1 MPERSLLASAPAMPR
16 AALGWAGLAL
26 LAAVLALAVALT
38 RPPLPGDPAVTQA
51 LEQILLWQSL
61 VPRAVTALLAGAA
74 LGLSGALLQQVLRN
88 PIADP
93 STLGIA
99 SGAQLALTI
108 ATAYAPVLIAFSRE
122 AVALTGGLAAV
133 GIILG
138 LSWRRGLDPITVV
151 LSGMVISLIAAALS
165 ATVILAK
172 GEYVLSLFIWGAGSL
187 NQQSWDA
194 VIALAPRLA
203 LGFAAALLLLR
214 PLGLLGLDDR
224 SARSLGLALHGAR
237 LLVIAVAV
245 WLAATVTAEI
255 GVIGFV
261 GLAAPALA
269 RIAGAR
275 TPRQILLA
283 APVIG
288 AIILSLT
295 DSAVQLLGSGTAD
308 LAPTGAA
315 TALLGGPLLLWLLP
329 RVRMVHRAQ
338 AGLPPSAPH
347 RVRRPLTAAIW
358 LAGLAVLLVIVAL
371 TLGRGPDGWEIAT
384 GAVFSDLLPFRG
396 PRIVAAGMAGAML
409 GAAGTLMQRLTGN
422 PLAGPEVLGVSA
434 GGGVGLAVT
443 LFLVPVLNP
452 LYLVLGIA
460 LGSLAVLL
468 VMLAL
473 AARSGFGPERLLLAG
488 IAMGALCMALI
499 STVLAQGDLRA
510 YVLLV
515 WMSGSTNRVGEIEAW
530 TGVIAA
536 AVLIAPLFL
545 FWRWLDILPLGAGSS
560 RSLGLGLTRSRL
572 TLATFGALLTG
583 FASFLIGPL
592 SLIGLI
598 APHLARLT
606 GFARGN
612 HQLLAAVLIG
622 GATMILA
629 DWLSRIAAFPYQVPV
644 GLFAALIGGPYL
656 IWLLSRGD
664 TDG

>member
-1 MPERSLLASAPAMPR
+1 MADAPASPR
-16 AALGWAGLAL
+16 ASLGWAALAFLAGL
-26 LAAVLALAVALT
+26 LALAVVLS
-38 RPPLPGDPAVTQA
+38 RPPLPGDPAVTRP
-51 LEQILLWQSL
+51 LEQLLFWHSL
-61 VPRAVTALLAGAA
+61 LPRTLTALLAGAA
-74 LGLSGALLQQVLRN
+74 LGLSGALLQRVLRN
-88 PIADP
+88 PIADS

-99 SGAQLALTI
+99 SGAQLALTM
-108 ATAYAPVLIAFSRE
+108 AAAHAPALIAYSRE
-122 AVALTGGLAAV
+122 AVALSGGLATV
-133 GIILG
+133 GIVLG

-151 LSGMVISLIAAALS
+151 LSGMVISLVAAALS

-194 VIALAPRLA
+194 ALALAPRLA

-214 PLGLLGLDDR
+214 PLAVLGLDDS
-224 SARSLGLALHGAR
+224 SARGLGLALHGSR

-245 WLAATVTAEI
+245 WLAATVTAELGI
-255 GVIGFV
+255 IGFV
-261 GLAAPALA
+261 GLAAPAFA

-283 APVIG
+283 APAIG
-288 AIILSLT
+288 AVVLSLT

-329 RVRMVHRAQ
+329 RVRMVLRTQ
-338 AGLPPSAPH
+338 AGVPPGPPH
-347 RVRRPLTAAIW
+347 RVALPWRASAW
-358 LAGLAVLLVIVAL
+358 LAGVTILLAIGAL
-371 TLGRGPDGWEIAT
+371 ALGRGPDGWTIAS
-384 GAVFSDLLPFRG
+384 GALLGDLLPFRA
-396 PRIVAAGMAGAML
+396 PRIAAAGAAGAML

-443 LFLVPVLNP
+443 LFLVPVASP
-452 LYLVLGIA
+452 LHLVLGIA
-460 LGSLAVLL
+460 AGSLAVLL
-468 VMLAL
+468 AMLGL

-488 IAMGALCMALI
+488 IAMGALCMALV

-510 YVLLV
+510 YLLLT
-515 WMSGSTNRVGEIEAW
+515 WMSGSTNRVGEVEAW

-536 AVLIAPLFL
+536 AFLIAPLFL
-545 FWRWLDILPLGAGSS
+545 FRRWLDILPLGAGAS
-560 RSLGLGLTRSRL
+560 RGIGLGLSSSRL
-572 TLATFGALLTG
+572 TLAAFGALLTG

-592 SLIGLI
+592 SLVGLI
-598 APHLARLT
+598 APHLARLA

-612 HQLLAAVLIG
+612 HQLLAALLIG
-622 GATMILA
+622 AATMVLA
-629 DWLSRIAAFPYQVPV
+629 DWLSRIIAFPYQVPV

-656 IWLLSRGD
+656 IWLLGRAD
-664 TDG
+664 R